1 MSLKRRDFLTSTI
14 TAGALASQPPAR
26 RPNVVLV
33 LTDDQ
38 GFGDL
43 SIYGNPYLNTP
54 NMDAVARQGVQ
65 FTQFQVCPVCSP
77 TRSSLLTGRY
87 NYRTGIVDTFL
98 GRSMMYPDEVT
109 LAEVLRD
116 AGYRTGIFGKWH
128 LGDNYPMRAMD
139 QGFGEALVHRGGGM
153 GQASDPPG
161 NSYFNPILFHNGAQ
175 KQYTGYCTD
184 VFFENAIRWMEQ
196 DSKQPF
202 FTYIPTNA
210 PHSPLQIADRY
221 ADPFRAKGLPDATAR
236 VYGMIANID
245 ENLGRLQES
254 LRRSGQERDTIL
266 IFMTDNGATGAER
279 YNAGMRG
286 QKTTPYQGGIRVPFF
301 VRWPARLKAGA
312 KVDRIAAH
320 IDVLPTLLEACG
332 APKPAGVKVDGRSL
346 LPLLEGNAAGWPDR
360 MLFTQWHRGDRP
372 EPFRNSAVRTQR
384 YKLVD
389 GKELYD
395 LEADPGEKND
405 LAASRPEIVARL
417 HKGYDDWLRDVSSDH
432 DYVPP
437 RIYIGTPHENPVVLT
452 RQDWRVPPDA
462 RGPVAG
468 WWEVDVKR
476 AGAFDITATLEPVD
490 GDGAARFELSG
501 VTRTVRV
508 AKGAEEC
515 RFPAVPLAAG
525 PGRLQVTVT
534 TGARTKGA
542 RFVEVRAISK

>member
-1 MSLKRRDFLTSTI
+1 MTLRRRDLVTF
-14 TAGALASQPPAR
+14 TAAAGGLWEAPPAR
-26 RPNVVLV
+26 RPNIVLV
-33 LTDDQ
+33 MTDDQ

-43 SIYGNPYLNTP
+43 SLHGNPHLSTP
-54 NMDAVARQGVQ
+54 HTDSVARQGVE

-109 LAEVLRD
+109 VAEILRG

-139 QGFGEALVHRGGGM
+139 QGFGEALVHRGGGI

-161 NSYFNPILFHNGAQ
+161 SSYFDPILFHNGVQ
-175 KQYTGYCTD
+175 TQHKGYCTD
-184 VFFENAIRWMEQ
+184 VFFENAIQWM
-196 DSKQPF
+196 DRDPKQPF
-202 FTYIPTNA
+202 FAYIPTNA

-221 ADPFRAKGLPDATAR
+221 ADPFRAKGLHDGTAR
-236 VYGMIANID
+236 VYGMVANID
-245 ENLGRLQES
+245 ENMGRLLDY
-254 LRRSGQERDTIL
+254 LRRSGRERDTLL
-266 IFMTDNGATGAER
+266 IFLTDNGAVGPER

-301 VRWPARLKAGA
+301 VRWPARLKAGV

-332 APKPAGVKVDGRSL
+332 VPKPAGVKLDGRSL
-346 LPLLEGNAAGWPDR
+346 MPLVEGKAAGWPDR

-372 EPFRNSAVRTQR
+372 EAFRNCAVRTQQH
-384 YKLVD
+384 KLID

-395 LEADPGEKND
+395 LQADPAEKND
-405 LAASRPEIVARL
+405 LAASRPEIVGRL
-417 HKGYDDWLRDVSSDH
+417 RKGYEDWLRDVSSDH

-437 RIYIGTPHENPVVLT
+437 RIYVGTPHENPVVLT

-462 RGPVAG
+462 RGPATG
-468 WWEVDVKR
+468 WWEVDVRR
-476 AGAFDITATLEPVD
+476 AGDFDISATLELAETD
-490 GDGAARFELSG
+490 GEARFELG
-501 VTRTVRV
+501 NIRRTVRV
-508 AKGAEEC
+508 AKDATQC
-515 RFPAVPLAAG
+515 RFGLIPLVAG
-525 PGRLQVTVT
+525 PGRLRATVVTD
-534 TGARTKGA
+534 ARTTGA
-542 RFVEVRAISK
+542 RFVELRAVRK